1 MEVAQ
6 RYVRVVSAFNESLQ
20 AQYDYSSRVQL
31 VLSLALLSAAYL
43 HLVVRRLAPGFKSLF
58 STIPVL
64 LINIWAPMVFSS
76 RTELLTRVIL
86 GLLLFWLGNFK
97 VCACAS
103 GCKHNV
109 QSAGLMLISIS

>member
-1 MEVAQ
+1 MDVAQ

-43 HLVVRRLAPGFKSLF
+43 HLVVRRLAPGFKSLM

-64 LINIWAPMVFSS
+64 LINIWAPMAFSS
-76 RTELLTRVIL
+76 RTELLTRLIL

-97 VCACAS
+97 VCADAS
-103 GCKHNV
+103 GCKL
-109 QSAGLMLISIS
+109 QA